1 MAGRVAT
8 MEATAAAARAS
19 RSPPSKGQRQVV
31 GASNNSGSFKSRGS
45 TSSAEGEGEEL
56 PAGAVERWVSSPT
69 TSILLSPATPSSGD
83 KHRRRDAD
91 FFRARMPDAAG
102 KLPTE
107 AEFEEMELCET
118 TEGEIPPGTLHL
130 CRYKNVL
137 PNPRTRVVLQP
148 LAGLAGEELVLSRF
162 VNANTV
168 RGADGKPRYI
178 ATQGPKIHTVDHF
191 WRLVWQQ
198 QTTLIVM
205 ATEIVELNRIKCHQ
219 YWPHGIGDDESM
231 VTQPS
236 GIKITMLRSREI
248 GSNIIRT
255 LQLESGGVT
264 REVDHLQFI
273 GWPVI
278 CLGFEHL
285 TPAIQDLSSN
295 I

>member
-1 MAGRVAT
+1 MPMLTKRG
-8 MEATAAAARAS
+8 AS
-19 RSPPSKGQRQVV
+19 RSPPSNGQRQNV
-31 GASNNSGSFKSRGS
+31 GASNSSGSGSFKSKSGGS
-45 TSSAEGEGEEL
+45 NSSTEWEGEAL
-56 PAGAVERWVSSPT
+56 PTAAVERWVSSPA
-69 TSILLSPATPSSGD
+69 TSISLSPATPGSDG
-83 KHRRRDAD
+83 KPRRRDAD

-107 AEFEEMELCET
+107 AEFELMELRET
-118 TEGEIPPGTLHL
+118 TEGEIPPGTLFL

-178 ATQGPKIHTVDHF
+178 ATQGPKKHTVDHF

-198 QTTLIVM
+198 HTTLIVM
-205 ATEIVELNRIKCHQ
+205 ATEVVELNRIKCHQ
-219 YWPHGIGDDESM
+219 YWPHGIGDDDSM
-231 VTQPS
+231 ITEPS

-255 LQLESGGVT
+255 LQIESGGVT

-278 CLGFEHL
+278 CPSHFEHL
-285 TPAIQDLSSN
+285 TSN